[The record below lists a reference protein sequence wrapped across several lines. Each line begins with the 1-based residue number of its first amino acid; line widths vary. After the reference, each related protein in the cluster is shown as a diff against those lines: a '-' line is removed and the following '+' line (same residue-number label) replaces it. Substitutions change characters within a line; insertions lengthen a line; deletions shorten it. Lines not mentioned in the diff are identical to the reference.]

1 MAVTRVRATVQ
12 SAAAARNALDLCCC
26 TRLYAV
32 QLDGADQRVQVQEQP
47 ERRALAA
54 GAAGL
59 GRAVNNLT
67 GSAACKWLLHG
78 ALRLCRTAVHALWPS
93 LRALV

>member
-1 MAVTRVRATVQ
+1 MCALQ
-12 SAAAARNALDLCCC
+12 HDSAD
-26 TRLYAV
+26 V
-32 QLDGADQRVQVQEQP
+32 GVQVQEQL

-67 GSAACKWLLHG
+67 GSAAWKWLLHG

-93 LRALV
+93 LRALVQAPQPCPASLVLATACLCMTEVQ